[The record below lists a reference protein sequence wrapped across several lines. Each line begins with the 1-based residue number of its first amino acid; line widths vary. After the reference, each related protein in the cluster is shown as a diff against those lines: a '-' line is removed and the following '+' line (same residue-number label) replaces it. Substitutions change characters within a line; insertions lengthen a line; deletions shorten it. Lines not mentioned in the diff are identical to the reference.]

1 MTNWLKF
8 FLAFYILVG
17 QPALLGCM
25 LDNCN
30 LYKLA
35 GLNAWVFFIS
45 RIISALCKSKKQTD
59 NTAKV
64 IEKSEQKISRI
75 ENDNGVAVVSVE
87 KKQEVVVETNNDNQE
102 QMAEWLAENKE
113 EKTEEKS
120 GEKISERPMRES
132 VNIPK
137 IVQPL
142 SWHSTPKKK
151 KKELKWGQRLILFL
165 TLGLAAVIAW
175 TLWEFLESRWI
186 AIALFLG
193 RILYLVIGKLFDV
206 DGFYNAKKLF
216 TNWLYVILI
225 LAWIG
230 YGIYATQDNSSF
242 NLVKDKAASYIK
254 DRFSSENNPDYGTW
268 DEIYVFEW
276 TGEVITDTV
285 DIFDSLNNTWVVDNE
300 TWNANDTWVVEE
312 VISVQP
318 EVIPQP
324 GVETQSETVQPTVA
338 VENEDTTTTSDNP
351 NREVTWWEAIKHLL
365 QWYKLS
371 TKTDKS
377 FVYVAKSN
385 ELYPYFKT
393 AQEKAMIWFDVDPS
407 KRISCETYM
416 SLKWILEGWNVNIY
430 DRSQTRVIYWNKANE
445 LGKTNWC
452 GRWAFVKVKN
462 L

>member
-206 DGFYNAKKLF
+206 DGFYNAK
-216 TNWLYVILI
+216 NY
-225 LAWIG
+225 
-230 YGIYATQDNSSF
+230 
-242 NLVKDKAASYIK
+242 
-254 DRFSSENNPDYGTW
+254 
-268 DEIYVFEW
+268 
-276 TGEVITDTV
+276 
-285 DIFDSLNNTWVVDNE
+285 
-300 TWNANDTWVVEE
+300 
-312 VISVQP
+312 
-318 EVIPQP
+318 
-324 GVETQSETVQPTVA
+324 
-338 VENEDTTTTSDNP
+338 
-351 NREVTWWEAIKHLL
+351 
-365 QWYKLS
+365 
-371 TKTDKS
+371 
-377 FVYVAKSN
+377 
-385 ELYPYFKT
+385 
-393 AQEKAMIWFDVDPS
+393 
-407 KRISCETYM
+407 
-416 SLKWILEGWNVNIY
+416 
-430 DRSQTRVIYWNKANE
+430 SQTGYM
-445 LGKTNWC
+445 LY
-452 GRWAFVKVKN
+452 
-462 L
+462 